1 MAKKSKL
8 TNNPVNHPSHYT
20 SHPSGIEAIE
30 MCGKM
35 GFNTGN
41 AFKYLFRFENKWSPL
56 EDLKKSRWYINRE
69 YFQET
74 GKLLKLRK
82 KDGAAAWK
90 KTFKELKAET
100 RQQQMQK
107 IVGDKPGNIEKALLY
122 VWYASYGSI
131 TSLRMARLFIDREIV
146 KRTKKTV
153 AKSKKK

>member
-1 MAKKSKL
+1 MTKKSKL

-20 SHPSGIEAIE
+20 SHPSGVEAIE

-56 EDLKKSRWYINRE
+56 EDLKKARWYINRE

-82 KDGAAAWK
+82 KDTSAVWK
-90 KTFKELKAET
+90 NTFKDLKYGGGA
-100 RQQQMQK
+100 QQIQK

-122 VWYASYGSI
+122 VWYGSYGSI
-131 TSLRMARLFIDREIV
+131 VDLRMARLFVDKEIA
-146 KRTKKTV
+146 KRTKKSL
-153 AKSKKK
+153 AKKPQ